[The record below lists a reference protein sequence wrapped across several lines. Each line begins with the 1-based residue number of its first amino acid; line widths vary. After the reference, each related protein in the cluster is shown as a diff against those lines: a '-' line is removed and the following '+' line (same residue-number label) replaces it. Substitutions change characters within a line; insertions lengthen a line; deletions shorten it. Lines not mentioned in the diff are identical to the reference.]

1 MLGRDGRELNNSFK
15 KISKKNKLAKHLCFY
30 RRYDSQASFGWKKFG
45 PKVFSLVSPQNL
57 AIPRRFVHTIL
68 PPSPLLNFVMIIP
81 LITNGIFFLI
91 FVSTNVRFQKNSHY
105 GFKSFA
111 LCCFW
116 NPWIPCLHTCPKL
129 VRPQSPRSL
138 ARTWPGQFHQPTC
151 FFKWG
156 REYA

>member
-15 KISKKNKLAKHLCFY
+15 EISKKNKLAKHLCFY

-81 LITNGIFFLI
+81 LITNGIFF
-91 FVSTNVRFQKNSHY
+91 
-105 GFKSFA
+105 
-111 LCCFW
+111 
-116 NPWIPCLHTCPKL
+116 
-129 VRPQSPRSL
+129 
-138 ARTWPGQFHQPTC
+138 
-151 FFKWG
+151 
-156 REYA
+156 